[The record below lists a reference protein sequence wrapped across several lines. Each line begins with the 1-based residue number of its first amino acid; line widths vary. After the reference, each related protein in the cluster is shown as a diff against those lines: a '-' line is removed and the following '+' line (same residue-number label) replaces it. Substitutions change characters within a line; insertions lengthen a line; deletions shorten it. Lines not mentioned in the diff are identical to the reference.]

1 MKLTRVLLVED
12 DVAFR
17 ERLAT
22 ALLRRHLKVGQA
34 GNPAEA
40 KAVALKESF
49 DGAVIDL
56 RMPGGSGLDVVREL
70 HGLQPTAR
78 LIVLTG
84 YGSIATA
91 LEAVRLGAADYVT
104 KPADADQILAA
115 LRGEAV
121 PHDDPKALSATIPS
135 LDRVEWEHIQRV
147 LAETGGNI
155 SRSARLLGLDRRS
168 LQRKLA
174 KYPPHR

>member
-1 MKLTRVLLVED
+1 MKMETVLLVED
-12 DVAFR
+12 DVPFR
-17 ERLAT
+17 ARLAG
-22 ALLRRHLKVGQA
+22 ALLKRGMTVIEA

-40 KAVALKESF
+40 KTLAAKKSF
-49 DGAVIDL
+49 DGAVIDM

-70 HGLQPTAR
+70 RSQHPAAR

-91 LEAVRLGAADYVT
+91 LEAVRLGAADYVM
-104 KPADADQILAA
+104 KPADADQVLAA
-115 LRGEAV
+115 LRGERL
-121 PHDDPKALSATIPS
+121 PNENPKDFPPETPTLN
-135 LDRVEWEHIQRV
+135 RVEWEHIQRV
-147 LAETGGNI
+147 LADCNGNI
-155 SRSARLLGLDRRS
+155 SQAARMLGLDRRS

>member
-1 MKLTRVLLVED
+1 MKLERVLLVED
-12 DVAFR
+12 DQAFR

-22 ALLRRHLKVGQA
+22 ALHRRRLTVWQA
-34 GNPAEA
+34 ANPVEA
-40 KAVALKESF
+40 KLVATREKL
-49 DGAVIDL
+49 DGAVVDL
-56 RMPGGSGLDVVREL
+56 RMPGGSGLDVVRDV
-70 HGLQPTAR
+70 HALQPATR

-84 YGSIATA
+84 FGSIATA

-104 KPADADQILAA
+104 KPADADQILSA

-121 PHDDPKALSATIPS
+121 SHDIPEKHSESIPS

-147 LAETGGNI
+147 LHETGGNV
-155 SRSARLLGLDRRS
+155 SRTARLLGLDRRS

>member
-1 MKLTRVLLVED
+1 MKMETLLLVED
-12 DVAFR
+12 DMPFR
-17 ERLAT
+17 SRLAG
-22 ALLRRHLKVGQA
+22 ALLKRGITVIEA

-40 KAVALKESF
+40 KTMAAQRSF
-49 DGAVIDL
+49 DGAVIDM

-70 HGLQPTAR
+70 HAQHPAAR

-91 LEAVRLGAADYVT
+91 IEAVRLGAADYVA

-115 LRGEAV
+115 LRCERLT
-121 PHDDPKALSATIPS
+121 PHYTKKVQVQTPS

-147 LAETGGNI
+147 LADCDGNI
-155 SRSARLLGLDRRS
+155 SQAARMLGLDRRS

>member
-1 MKLTRVLLVED
+1 MKIERVLLVED
-12 DVAFR
+12 DVQFR
-17 ERLAT
+17 ERLAV
-22 ALLRRHLKVGQA
+22 ALARRHLTVFQA

-40 KAVALKESF
+40 KVIALEETF

-56 RMPGGSGLDVVREL
+56 RMPDGTGLDVVRDL
-70 HGLQPTAR
+70 HELQPETR

-91 LEAVRLGAADYVT
+91 IEAVRLGAADYVT
-104 KPADADQILAA
+104 KPADADQVLAA
-115 LRGEAV
+115 LRRERLT
-121 PHDDPKALSATIPS
+121 PKQSKGLPLETPS

-147 LAETGGNI
+147 LADSKGNI
-155 SRSARLLGLDRRS
+155 SQAARSLGLDRRS

-174 KYPPHR
+174 KYPPQR

>member
-1 MKLTRVLLVED
+1 MKLQRVLLVED
-12 DVAFR
+12 DVQFR
-17 ERLAT
+17 DRLAS
-22 ALLRRHLKVGQA
+22 ALRRRHLTVLVA

-40 KAVALKESF
+40 AVVARQAPF

-70 HGLQPTAR
+70 HALQPAAR
-78 LIVLTG
+78 LVVLTG

-91 LEAVRLGAADYVT
+91 VEAVRCGAADYVM

-115 LRGEAV
+115 LRGERSPERNPKEV
-121 PHDDPKALSATIPS
+121 PPETPT

-147 LAETGGNI
+147 LADCDGNI
-155 SRSARLLGLDRRS
+155 SQAARRLGLDRRS

>member
-1 MKLTRVLLVED
+1 MKLERVLLVED
-12 DVAFR
+12 DQAFR
-17 ERLAT
+17 ERLAA
-22 ALLRRHLKVGQA
+22 ALQRRHLTVWQA
-34 GNPAEA
+34 ANPAEA
-40 KAVALKESF
+40 KAVALREAL
-49 DGAVIDL
+49 DGAVVDL
-56 RMPGGSGLDVVREL
+56 RMPGGSGLDVVREV
-70 HGLQPTAR
+70 HGLHPTSR

-84 YGSIATA
+84 FGSIATA

-115 LRGEAV
+115 LRGRPVKHEN
-121 PHDDPKALSATIPS
+121 PQESSASIPT

-147 LAETGGNI
+147 LKETGGNI
-155 SRSARLLGLDRRS
+155 SRTARSLGLDRRS